1 MLPRFSNILLKA
13 GPISCLPLSP
23 VSGKLSLVPPSA
35 LLFLSSPSVYSPPS
49 AVGSPK
55 TRLLRRLRL
64 FSLFFAR
71 IPLPTS
77 TPPLLRPLKSAI
89 FSLPTGIPG
98 SPSPATH
105 TPELA
110 FRFPLHPNSGPLLLP
125 PLPTLQGL
133 QPAVQL
139 PNSGR
144 DSREQ
149 SKKNQ
154 SNLGRKQKLG
164 REEVEKSG
172 EDPGGGGASPVP
184 PSLGNAPAFSTR
196 PPFTWL
202 LKGPAPAGGYLRQRG
217 GGGQQLR
224 YDCSGRTGRGEN
236 PDHDPPQAA
245 AATAA
250 NFAARCPP
258 RRRLGKVPR
267 LRAGGV
273 GGLSRGL
280 RGGGGWGA
288 GGRRLCGSWG
298 LSQEGGA
305 AVRGLHSQLRPR
317 TAVPAAGERG
327 FAFAG
332 SAAGPGPLRPGA
344 HALG

>member
-1 MLPRFSNILLKA
+1 M
-13 GPISCLPLSP
+13 
-23 VSGKLSLVPPSA
+23 
-35 LLFLSSPSVYSPPS
+35 
-49 AVGSPK
+49 
-55 TRLLRRLRL
+55 
-64 FSLFFAR
+64 
-71 IPLPTS
+71 
-77 TPPLLRPLKSAI
+77 
-89 FSLPTGIPG
+89 
-98 SPSPATH
+98 
-105 TPELA
+105 
-110 FRFPLHPNSGPLLLP
+110 
-125 PLPTLQGL
+125 
-133 QPAVQL
+133 
-139 PNSGR
+139 GR
-144 DSREQ
+144 TQ
-149 SKKNQ
+149 
-154 SNLGRKQKLG
+154 
-164 REEVEKSG
+164 VE
-172 EDPGGGGASPVP
+172 GGASPVP

-217 GGGQQLR
+217 GGGQQLCC
-224 YDCSGRTGRGEN
+224 DCSGRSGRGET

-280 RGGGGWGA
+280 RGGGWGA
-288 GGRRLCGSWG
+288 GGGRLCGSWG
-298 LSQEGGA
+298 LSQEGGP

-332 SAAGPGPLRPGA
+332 ATAGPGPLRPGA
-344 HALG
+344 HALGRES